1 MAANGDVRTMNA
13 LLLPLPLKHARR
25 RMLGPLL
32 AVLLGLVPY
41 VMYTAPAQA
50 SAPAAGD
57 FVREAFAGAMPRPQA
72 VFLTDALRARV
83 ERVLGHRTTL
93 LRVRYWRQGERTVWV
108 LDEIGKEQP
117 ITTGIQVDGRT
128 ISRVKVLQ
136 YRESRGGEV
145 QRASF
150 TSQFANARLVA
161 GDALDRNIDGI
172 TGATMSVRALTRQAR
187 MALVLHDVVA
197 STPSANVPAANT
209 APADTLRAAR

>member
-1 MAANGDVRTMNA
+1 MATSGDVRTMNRVR
-13 LLLPLPLKHARR
+13 HACVRR
-25 RMLGPLL
+25 TSFGLCL
-32 AVLLGLVPY
+32 AVLVGLLSLAG
-41 VMYTAPAQA
+41 APHVAHASA
-50 SAPAAGD
+50 SAPGD
-57 FVREAFAGAMPRPQA
+57 FIREAFAGAMPRPQA
-72 VFLTDALRARV
+72 VFLTDAVRARV

-128 ISRVKVLQ
+128 ITRVQVLQ

-150 TSQFANARLVA
+150 TSQFANARLVT
-161 GDALDRNIDGI
+161 GDELDRRIDGI

-187 MALVLHDVVA
+187 MALVLHDIVA
-197 STPSANVPAANT
+197 RAPAAGAPPAGT
-209 APADTLRAAR
+209 ASAGTMRAAR

>member
-1 MAANGDVRTMNA
+1 MAANHDDHTMTG
-13 LLLPLPLKHARR
+13 ARR
-25 RMLGPLL
+25 TGARRSRRGMLL
-32 AVLLGLVPY
+32 AVLLGMLAHVALA
-41 VMYTAPAQA
+41 APALASA
-50 SAPAAGD
+50 SAPGD
-57 FVREAFAGAMPRPQA
+57 FIREAFAGAMPRPQA
-72 VFLTDALRARV
+72 VFLTDAVRARV

-117 ITTGIQVDGRT
+117 ITTGIQVDGRAIT
-128 ISRVKVLQ
+128 RVQVLQ

-161 GDALDRNIDGI
+161 GDELDRRIDGI

-187 MALVLHDVVA
+187 MALVLHDIVA
-197 STPSANVPAANT
+197 SAPAAGTPT
-209 APADTLRAAR
+209 AGTLRAAR